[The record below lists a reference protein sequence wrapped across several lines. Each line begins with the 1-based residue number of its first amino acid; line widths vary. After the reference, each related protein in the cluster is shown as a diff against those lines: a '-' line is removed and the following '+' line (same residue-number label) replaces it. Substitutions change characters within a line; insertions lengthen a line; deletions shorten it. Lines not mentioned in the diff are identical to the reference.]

1 MPSVSAEP
9 KADVQAVADPSPA
22 MLPARQAVHHL
33 LLCIQCVLKDARR
46 TLALFPNLPEAQQN
60 LAMYL
65 MEQNGLLPGGVG
77 SPEKV
82 MHEMAGLMS
91 RGTA

>member
-1 MPSVSAEP
+1 M
-9 KADVQAVADPSPA
+9 
-22 MLPARQAVHHL
+22 
-33 LLCIQCVLKDARR
+33 LKDARR
-46 TLALFPNLPEAQQN
+46 TLALFPNLPEAQLN
-60 LAMYL
+60 LAVYL
-65 MEQNGLLPGGVG
+65 TEQNGLLPGGAG